1 MKWHLPACVTG
12 PPGNETPRA
21 SMGVS
26 LWTVKDKGA
35 VGKGTWGRAPGP
47 DGLEH
52 SGLCKGPALA
62 WRASVPSLGGRW
74 CGHSVLWGAGLGSQ
88 WPWEL
93 LAASLCG
100 ARGAVPMSY
109 RGRCGAAG
117 RHTEPETPDG
127 NGHLPPQPLP
137 LSPLRRVWI
146 QSALSLEGD

>member
-74 CGHSVLWGAGLGSQ
+74 CGAVGGRSGL
-88 WPWEL
+88 PV
-93 LAASLCG
+93 A
-100 ARGAVPMSY
+100 M
-109 RGRCGAAG
+109 GAAG
-117 RHTEPETPDG
+117 GLSVWGMWGCAHVLPGPLWGCRKAHRARNPGWEWTP
-127 NGHLPPQPLP
+127 PSTAS
-137 LSPLRRVWI
+137 SPVPSA
-146 QSALSLEGD
+146 QSVDTVGTFFRGRLV

>member
-35 VGKGTWGRAPGP
+35 VGKGTWGRAPGS

-127 NGHLPPQPLP
+127 NGHPLHSLFPCP
-137 LSPLRRVWI
+137 LCAECGYSRHFL
-146 QSALSLEGD
+146 